1 MTRETETPEME
12 KLDPELQL
20 KLAAIEAQAKAEPSF
35 PDWRSG
41 GRMLLVAALPVWFVL
56 LPLLWVCKVP
66 LGTRVIF
73 LAVLHLLAG
82 VIAAVKPK
90 R

>member
-1 MTRETETPEME
+1 MTRGTEAPEEE
-12 KLDPELQL
+12 KLDPELRL
-20 KLAAIEAQAKAEPSF
+20 KLAEIEKAAKEEPSF
-35 PDWRSG
+35 PDWKSG
-41 GRMLLVAALPVWFVL
+41 GRMLLIAALPVWFVL
-56 LPLLWVCKVP
+56 LPLLWMVP
-66 LGTRVIF
+66 LGTRVVF

>member
-1 MTRETETPEME
+1 MTRETETPEEE
-12 KLDPELQL
+12 KLDPELRL
-20 KLAAIEAQAKAEPSF
+20 KLAAIEEQAKAEPSF

-41 GRMLLVAALPVWFVL
+41 GRMLLIAALPVWFVL
-56 LPLLWVCKVP
+56 MPLLWMVP

>member
-1 MTRETETPEME
+1 MTRETETPEAE
-12 KLDPELQL
+12 RLDPELQL
-20 KLAAIEAQAKAEPSF
+20 KLAEIEARAAEEPSF
-35 PDWRSG
+35 PDWRRG
-41 GRMLLVAALPVWFVL
+41 GRMLLIAALPVWFVL
-56 LPLLWVCKVP
+56 MPLLWMVP

-73 LAVLHLLAG
+73 LTVLHLLAG

>member
-1 MTRETETPEME
+1 MTRETETPEEE
-12 KLDPELQL
+12 KLDPELRL
-20 KLAAIEAQAKAEPSF
+20 KLAAIEEQAKAEPSF

-41 GRMLLVAALPVWFVL
+41 GRMLLIAALPVWFVL
-56 LPLLWVCKVP
+56 MPLLWMVP
-66 LGTRVIF
+66 IVTRVIF
-73 LAVLHLLAG
+73 LAVLHLLTG

>member
-1 MTRETETPEME
+1 MTRETETPEAE

-20 KLAAIEAQAKAEPSF
+20 KLAEIEKRAAAEPSF

-41 GRMLLVAALPVWFVL
+41 FRMLLVAALPVWFVL
-56 LPLLWVCKVP
+56 LPLLWACKVP
-66 LGTRVIF
+66 LVPRVIF
-73 LAVLHLLAG
+73 LAVLQLLIG

>member
-1 MTRETETPEME
+1 MTRETETPEEE
-12 KLDPELQL
+12 KLDPELRL
-20 KLAAIEAQAKAEPSF
+20 KLAAIEEQAKAEPSF

-41 GRMLLVAALPVWFVL
+41 GRMLLIAALPVWFVL
-56 LPLLWVCKVP
+56 MPLLWMVP
-66 LGTRVIF
+66 IVTRVIF

>member
-1 MTRETETPEME
+1 MTRETETPEAE

-41 GRMLLVAALPVWFVL
+41 GRMLLIAALPVWFVL
-56 LPLLWVCKVP
+56 MPLLWMVP

-73 LAVLHLLAG
+73 LAVLHLLTG

>member
-1 MTRETETPEME
+1 MTRENETPEAE

-20 KLAAIEAQAKAEPSF
+20 KLAAIEQQAASEPSF

-41 GRMLLVAALPVWFVL
+41 GKMLLIAALPVWFVL
-56 LPLLWVCKVP
+56 LPLLWMVP
-66 LGTRVIF
+66 LGMRVVF
-73 LAVLHLLAG
+73 LAVLHLLTG